1 MKKVTRPMIMMLSGI
16 FLVLW
21 IAGYLG
27 FLGAVIMQKPG
38 PDTKTDAIVVVTGG
52 AGRIRTGLELLASGK
67 VQNLMI
73 SGVDKKVGLSEIYS
87 MWDGDSH
94 AVECC
99 VTLGHEASNTKE
111 NAAETLQWVRDNEFK
126 SLRLVTSNYHIP
138 RTRMEFRRAMPDTH
152 IIFHPVKTLETEKSG
167 IRFFYIAFTEYNK
180 TMLTFLRHSFDQ
192 SG

>member
-1 MKKVTRPMIMMLSGI
+1 MKKVTRPMILSGI

-21 IAGYLG
+21 FSGYLA
-27 FLGAVIMQKPG
+27 FLAFIVIQKSG
-38 PDTKTDAIVVVTGG
+38 PNTKTDAIVVVTGG

-73 SGVDKKVGLSEIYS
+73 SGVDKKVALSDIYS

-99 VTLGHEASNTKE
+99 ITLGHKASNTKE
-111 NAAETLQWVRDNEFK
+111 NAVETLQWVRDNGFK

-138 RTRMEFRRAMPDTH
+138 RTRMEFHRAMPDTL
-152 IIFHPVKTLETEKSG
+152 IIFHPVKTLETEKDG
-167 IRFFYIAFTEYNK
+167 IRFFYISFTEYNK
-180 TMLTFLRHSFDQ
+180 TMLTFLQHSFE
-192 SG
+192 G